1 MLFRRLSGSWPS
13 VSTPRSHAFGLL
25 LVAWDGTS
33 LDLADSPANA
43 EAFGRPSNKKR
54 ESGYPQSRVV
64 ILMTCGSRRIIDAVF
79 GTYRSNE
86 RALAE
91 RLLPTLKAGMLLLA
105 DRRYAAYR
113 LWRAAQATPAVVTGA
128 SAGLGTAYAQ
138 RLADRGYHLILV
150 ARNTARLETLASD
163 IRSRTGRAVD
173 VVTADLTDA
182 AQIAV
187 VEERLR
193 TDESIEVLINNA
205 GGALLTPL
213 TGSDA
218 AAYEALINL
227 NVTSLT
233 RLTIA
238 VLPGLTARGRG
249 TVVNISSAMA
259 LNIMPVSAVYSGTK
273 SYVLTFTQ
281 ALQQELAE
289 SPVTVQAVL
298 PGAVRTDLWDGSGV
312 DLATFPDEIVMNVDD
327 AVDAALAGLD
337 AGEPVT
343 ILSLPDI
350 SDWESFEK
358 ARQTLVPN
366 LSLRIP
372 ADRYRG

>member
-1 MLFRRLSGSWPS
+1 M
-13 VSTPRSHAFGLL
+13 T
-25 LVAWDGTS
+25 TQ
-33 LDLADSPANA
+33 
-43 EAFGRPSNKKR
+43 NK
-54 ESGYPQSRVV
+54 
-64 ILMTCGSRRIIDAVF
+64 T
-79 GTYRSNE
+79 
-86 RALAE
+86 
-91 RLLPTLKAGMLLLA
+91 
-105 DRRYAAYR
+105 
-113 LWRAAQATPAVVTGA
+113 AVVTGA
-128 SAGLGTAYAQ
+128 SAGLGAAYAQ
-138 RLADRGYHLILV
+138 RLADRGYDLILV
-150 ARNTARLETLASD
+150 ARNAARLETLASD

-173 VVTADLTDA
+173 VVPADLTDA

-205 GGALLTPL
+205 GVALLTPL
-213 TGSDA
+213 AGSDA
-218 AAYEALINL
+218 AAYEALVNL
-227 NVTSLT
+227 NVTALT

-238 VLPGLTARGRG
+238 VLPGLTARGHG

-259 LNIMPVSAVYSGTK
+259 LNIMPFSAVYSGTK

-298 PGAVRTDLWDGSGV
+298 PGAVRTELWDGSGV
-312 DLATFPDEIVMNVDD
+312 DLAALPDESVMSVDD

-343 ILSLPDI
+343 IPSLPQI

-358 ARQTLVPN
+358 ARQALVPN
-366 LSLRIP
+366 LSQRAP

>member
-1 MLFRRLSGSWPS
+1 M
-13 VSTPRSHAFGLL
+13 T
-25 LVAWDGTS
+25 TQ
-33 LDLADSPANA
+33 
-43 EAFGRPSNKKR
+43 NK
-54 ESGYPQSRVV
+54 
-64 ILMTCGSRRIIDAVF
+64 T
-79 GTYRSNE
+79 
-86 RALAE
+86 
-91 RLLPTLKAGMLLLA
+91 
-105 DRRYAAYR
+105 
-113 LWRAAQATPAVVTGA
+113 AVVTGA
-128 SAGLGTAYAQ
+128 SAGLGAAYAQ
-138 RLADRGYHLILV
+138 RLADRGYDLILV
-150 ARNTARLETLASD
+150 ARNAARLQSLASD

-173 VVTADLTDA
+173 VVAADLTDA
-182 AQIAV
+182 AQISV

-193 TDESIEVLINNA
+193 SDESIEVLINNA

-213 TGSDA
+213 AGSDA
-218 AAYEALINL
+218 AAYEALISL

-259 LNIMPVSAVYSGTK
+259 LNILPVSAVYSGTK

-289 SPVTVQAVL
+289 SPVVVQAVL

-358 ARQTLVPN
+358 SRQTLVPN
-366 LSLRIP
+366 LSLRVP

>member
-1 MLFRRLSGSWPS
+1 M
-13 VSTPRSHAFGLL
+13 T
-25 LVAWDGTS
+25 TQ
-33 LDLADSPANA
+33 
-43 EAFGRPSNKKR
+43 NK
-54 ESGYPQSRVV
+54 
-64 ILMTCGSRRIIDAVF
+64 T
-79 GTYRSNE
+79 
-86 RALAE
+86 
-91 RLLPTLKAGMLLLA
+91 
-105 DRRYAAYR
+105 
-113 LWRAAQATPAVVTGA
+113 AVVTGA

-138 RLADRGYHLILV
+138 RLADRGYDLILV

-182 AQIAV
+182 AQISV

-213 TGSDA
+213 AGSDA
-218 AAYEALINL
+218 AAYDTLISL
-227 NVTSLT
+227 NVTALT

-259 LNIMPVSAVYSGTK
+259 LNILPVSAVYSGTK

-289 SPVTVQAVL
+289 SPVRVQAVL
-298 PGAVRTDLWDGSGV
+298 PGAVRTELWDGSGV

-343 ILSLPDI
+343 ILSLPEI

-358 ARQTLVPN
+358 ARQALVPN
-366 LSLRIP
+366 LSRQVP

>member
-1 MLFRRLSGSWPS
+1 M
-13 VSTPRSHAFGLL
+13 T
-25 LVAWDGTS
+25 TQ
-33 LDLADSPANA
+33 
-43 EAFGRPSNKKR
+43 NK
-54 ESGYPQSRVV
+54 
-64 ILMTCGSRRIIDAVF
+64 T
-79 GTYRSNE
+79 
-86 RALAE
+86 
-91 RLLPTLKAGMLLLA
+91 
-105 DRRYAAYR
+105 
-113 LWRAAQATPAVVTGA
+113 AVVTGA
-128 SAGLGTAYAQ
+128 SAGLGAAYAQ
-138 RLADRGYHLILV
+138 RLADRGYDLILV
-150 ARNTARLETLASD
+150 ARNTARLEALASD
-163 IRSRTGRAVD
+163 IRGRTGRAVD

-182 AQIAV
+182 AQISV

-193 TDESIEVLINNA
+193 TDESVEVLINNA

-213 TGSDA
+213 ATADA

-227 NVTSLT
+227 NVTALT

-238 VLPGLTARGRG
+238 VLPGLTARGHG

-259 LNIMPVSAVYSGTK
+259 LNILPISAVYSATK

-289 SPVTVQAVL
+289 SAVTVQAVL

-312 DLATFPDEIVMNVDD
+312 DLATFPDEAVMNVDD

-350 SDWESFEK
+350 GEWESFEK
-358 ARQTLVPN
+358 ARQALVPN
-366 LSLRIP
+366 LSLRVP

>member
-1 MLFRRLSGSWPS
+1 M
-13 VSTPRSHAFGLL
+13 T
-25 LVAWDGTS
+25 TQ
-33 LDLADSPANA
+33 
-43 EAFGRPSNKKR
+43 NK
-54 ESGYPQSRVV
+54 
-64 ILMTCGSRRIIDAVF
+64 T
-79 GTYRSNE
+79 
-86 RALAE
+86 
-91 RLLPTLKAGMLLLA
+91 
-105 DRRYAAYR
+105 
-113 LWRAAQATPAVVTGA
+113 AVVTGA
-128 SAGLGTAYAQ
+128 SAGLGAAYAQ
-138 RLADRGYHLILV
+138 RLADRGYDLILV
-150 ARNTARLETLASD
+150 ARNAARLESLASD

-173 VVTADLTDA
+173 VVAADLTDA
-182 AQIAV
+182 AQISV

-193 TDESIEVLINNA
+193 SDESIEVLINNA

-213 TGSDA
+213 AGSDA
-218 AAYEALINL
+218 AAYEALISL

-259 LNIMPVSAVYSGTK
+259 LNILPVSAVYSGTK

-289 SPVTVQAVL
+289 SPVVVQAVL

-327 AVDAALAGLD
+327 AVDAALVGLD

-366 LSLRIP
+366 LSLSVP

>member
-1 MLFRRLSGSWPS
+1 M
-13 VSTPRSHAFGLL
+13 T
-25 LVAWDGTS
+25 TQ
-33 LDLADSPANA
+33 
-43 EAFGRPSNKKR
+43 NK
-54 ESGYPQSRVV
+54 
-64 ILMTCGSRRIIDAVF
+64 T
-79 GTYRSNE
+79 
-86 RALAE
+86 
-91 RLLPTLKAGMLLLA
+91 
-105 DRRYAAYR
+105 
-113 LWRAAQATPAVVTGA
+113 AVVTGA
-128 SAGLGTAYAQ
+128 SAGLGAAYAQ
-138 RLADRGYHLILV
+138 RLADRGYDLILV
-150 ARNTARLETLASD
+150 ARNAARLETLASD

-173 VVTADLTDA
+173 VVSADLTDA
-182 AQIAV
+182 AQISV

-213 TGSDA
+213 AASDA

-227 NVTSLT
+227 NVTALT

-238 VLPGLTARGRG
+238 VLPGLTARGHG

-312 DLATFPDEIVMNVDD
+312 DLATFPDEMVMNVDD

-337 AGEPVT
+337 AGELVT
-343 ILSLPDI
+343 IPSLPEI

-358 ARQTLVPN
+358 SRQALIPN
-366 LSLRIP
+366 LSQRVP

>member
-1 MLFRRLSGSWPS
+1 MT
-13 VSTPRSHAFGLL
+13 TP
-25 LVAWDGTS
+25 
-33 LDLADSPANA
+33 
-43 EAFGRPSNKKR
+43 NK
-54 ESGYPQSRVV
+54 
-64 ILMTCGSRRIIDAVF
+64 T
-79 GTYRSNE
+79 
-86 RALAE
+86 
-91 RLLPTLKAGMLLLA
+91 
-105 DRRYAAYR
+105 
-113 LWRAAQATPAVVTGA
+113 AVVTGA

-138 RLADRGYHLILV
+138 RLAERGYDLILV
-150 ARNTARLETLASD
+150 ARNTARLETLAAD

-182 AQIAV
+182 AQISV

-193 TDESIEVLINNA
+193 TDESIEVLVNNA

-213 TGSDA
+213 AGSDA
-218 AAYEALINL
+218 PAYEALISL
-227 NVTSLT
+227 NVTALT

-238 VLPGLTARGRG
+238 VLPGLTARGHG

-259 LNIMPVSAVYSGTK
+259 LNILPVSAVYSGTK

-289 SPVTVQAVL
+289 SPVRVQAVL

-350 SDWESFEK
+350 SDWEALEK
-358 ARQTLVPN
+358 ARQALVPN
-366 LSLRIP
+366 LSLRVP
-372 ADRYRG
+372 AARYRG